1 MDPKLFKRLAR
12 AYITGTDIS
21 NVELSDTTKNLANTI
36 YSIEKI
42 EKKYAISSSD
52 TVRSALVKTTQASAT
67 ATPAPKPA
75 EALTEAQVIDKI
87 KGYGMRFGTTD
98 FSKYVKV
105 EVIRSNDS
113 YTATYS
119 AINIDGI
126 FEAMKS
132 ADPEMN
138 LPFNPISKLNPL
150 TANFDKTGKL
160 LDQQITI
167 N

>member
-12 AYITGTDIS
+12 AYITGTDVS

-52 TVRSALVKTTQASAT
+52 TVGSALVKTTQASAT

-87 KGYGMRFGTTD
+87 K
-98 FSKYVKV
+98 
-105 EVIRSNDS
+105 N
-113 YTATYS
+113 YS
-119 AINIDGI
+119 IDAKRIDGTSI
-126 FEAMKS
+126 P
-132 ADPEMN
+132 ADAFSRDIKKLSDGRFSSTFTVLDAKKIDPR
-138 LPFNPISKLNPL
+138 LVSVRPII
-150 TANFDKTGKL
+150 TYFDK
-160 LDQQITI
+160 Q
-167 N
+167 